1 MFSEALCR
9 FPPAPAASCGNRVIR
24 ALAVAAT
31 LAIPASSAAA
41 QAGHEHHGAHAGHA
55 GMSIVLSDLARA
67 QIDSARTAISRFD
80 TPAKAIAA
88 GYRPVLGDVP
98 LQGVHYVNREVVSAA
113 TFEIKRPSMLLF
125 SPVGDTV
132 LLVGAAYGY
141 HVPEASPDPEGF
153 DGDADAW
160 HEHPMLAR
168 AGQRL
173 TMVHLWV
180 TDPPDGP
187 FAHDNAT
194 LPFLARGL
202 NVPPAE
208 WIAGRE
214 LRNLALA
221 LSLADAPGQR
231 LLRTARMGG
240 EPLRAAISVQRDSIN
255 RIAEHLE
262 RAQDAGDRARY
273 LSLAA
278 DAVRHSEQL
287 IATIKNAAPTPQ
299 MRDAVSRLIDELIG
313 NHETVAGKP

>member
-1 MFSEALCR
+1 MSFAFARLR
-9 FPPAPAASCGNRVIR
+9 
-24 ALAVAAT
+24 LA
-31 LAIPASSAAA
+31 SAAA
-41 QAGHEHHGAHAGHA
+41 LLVSAPMALSAQTGHEHHGAHTGHA
-55 GMSIVLSDLARA
+55 DMAIVLSDLARA
-67 QIDSARTAISRFD
+67 QIDSARTVIKHYD

-98 LQGVHYVNREVVSAA
+98 LQGVHYVNRAVLSAG
-113 TFEIKRPSMLLF
+113 TFELSRPSMLLF

-132 LLVGAAYGY
+132 ALVGAAYGY
-141 HVPEASPDPEGF
+141 HVPQAAPDPEGF

-194 LPFLARGL
+194 LPFLARGMK
-202 NVPPAE
+202 VPPAE
-208 WIAGRE
+208 WLAGRE

-240 EPLRAAISVQRDSIN
+240 EPLRAAIAVQRDSIN
-255 RIAEHLE
+255 IVASGLE
-262 RAQDAGDRARY
+262 KAQAADDRARY

-278 DAVRHSEQL
+278 EAVKHSEQL
-287 IATIKNAAPTPQ
+287 VATIKSAAPTER
-299 MRDAVSRLIDELIG
+299 MREAVSRIIDELIG